1 MEPPPLA
8 PRWFRATDVP
18 KRDATPFK
26 FRPPTQTP
34 KTPQQ
39 WAPFSLSDS
48 AAIEEIYQRLLR
60 ESQTTAA
67 ARPSV
72 SPVRSTVREQ
82 TPRRPENC
90 IVGGED
96 KLYEIDVENKEISP
110 IYWDGATF
118 DIRRGTWFSL
128 QSTGY
133 QPCDE
138 NLSRQIEDG
147 YRKYTPWMPAGFLI
161 MTSVATSLS
170 SSEDVA
176 IPATKHETQRW
187 ALFGPYMN
195 QYVAYATP
203 TTAWLQS
210 DMFASKLT
218 RAVTNSSGVRLV
230 RGWDEVCKIT
240 QKTRTPAKRSEAK
253 ADSTADAKADAKV
266 DAKADAE
273 AAAPPASDGNPANAP
288 PPAGNSQKPPANAP
302 GAAPAAS
309 AVLEEDDLGADRQVD
324 HLIFV
329 IHGIGQKLSEQIE
342 AVNFPEDCNVLRKAI
357 KDAARQVHDRTAYSK
372 PQDAA
377 KIPVGSGVQ
386 VLPIQWREKIDF
398 GMRAREKQA
407 SEDDEELNFD
417 DIVLEGIPSIRML
430 VSDVILDVLL
440 YLTPKYRQEM
450 LRQVSAELNR
460 VYKEYMTRNPGF
472 TGKVSIYGHSLG
484 SLLAYDI
491 VSHQHLVRDA
501 GAAAKPKTANREVDI
516 SDLLA
521 MTMREGRVSGLIER
535 VDDLDYTPLDFKVNA
550 LFAVGSPV
558 GLFLMLRGNRIRKF
572 ISHEVSSADMRLSR
586 PEVTSLYNIFHPFD
600 PVAHRIEPLV
610 MKSFASLKPV
620 AIPYTKGGL
629 TKTLVGIQDLG
640 SDIVERG
647 RSIFETM
654 RYGLFTSI
662 STTAEI
668 VGQAGR
674 AINLGFAPTN
684 AVEGPPQ
691 SSARQLPQQLQPP
704 SEDGR
709 ASTAMPSAS
718 ADDAQRAADTAA
730 KAARAIENN
739 DDIHSLNPNGR
750 IDFALQEGILE
761 NPYLSSLGS
770 HMSYWADADCAMFIL
785 KELYHIPLVPIAR
798 RNSFDGA

>member
-1 MEPPPLA
+1 MPEAKPVHLRAAMQVAPHPHGPPDTLAQDPVAFARASQPVRRIHSPLA
-8 PRWFRATDVP
+8 R
-18 KRDATPFK
+18 
-26 FRPPTQTP
+26 
-34 KTPQQ
+34 
-39 WAPFSLSDS
+39 APFSLSDS

-176 IPATKHETQRW
+176 IPATKHET
-187 ALFGPYMN
+187 
-195 QYVAYATP
+195 
-203 TTAWLQS
+203 S

-273 AAAPPASDGNPANAP
+273 AAAPPASD
-288 PPAGNSQKPPANAP
+288 
-302 GAAPAAS
+302 
-309 AVLEEDDLGADRQVD
+309 
-324 HLIFV
+324 
-329 IHGIGQKLSEQIE
+329 
-342 AVNFPEDCNVLRKAI
+342 DCNVLRKAI

-654 RYGLFTSI
+654 RY
-662 STTAEI
+662 
-668 VGQAGR
+668 
-674 AINLGFAPTN
+674 
-684 AVEGPPQ
+684 
-691 SSARQLPQQLQPP
+691 
-704 SEDGR
+704 
-709 ASTAMPSAS
+709 
-718 ADDAQRAADTAA
+718 DDAQRAADTAA